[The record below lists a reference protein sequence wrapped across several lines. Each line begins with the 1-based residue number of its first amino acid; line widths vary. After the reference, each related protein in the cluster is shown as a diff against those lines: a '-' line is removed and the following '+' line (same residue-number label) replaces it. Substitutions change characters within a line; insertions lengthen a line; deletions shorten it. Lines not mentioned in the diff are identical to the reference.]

1 MANPYI
7 KLERP
12 PTEHASRVFNDSA
25 TSDSCSYTTS
35 DTSTMTAPSPAPGAF
50 DMCNNHDH
58 VSQPTQTNGTQLDL
72 LGRRVQKLV
81 QLIKDLEQL
90 GVETRNLPLPK
101 IVVVGDQSAGKS
113 SLIEGISGIKVPRS
127 DGTCTRCPLE
137 ITLYSSEQNTSWSCT
152 VSLQQKF
159 SFDTE
164 ASPDGRYGKWRENH
178 TPVTIPFAIVNE
190 KHELETVL
198 SRAQCAILNPGD
210 DPLKYVNA
218 SSGDVND
225 MPMLVEFSPNK
236 VILNI
241 TAPDQPSLSFIDLPG
256 VVRQMTTAKD
266 KWLVNLVE
274 NFVTDHIK
282 QGNSLILLA
291 RSMESDFANSSGA
304 ALIDQCE
311 GALTRTV
318 GCLTKP
324 DRWPLGS
331 RTQLIKNVLHGE
343 AFAVGH
349 GYFVTKQPNQLELNN
364 NISAEDARQS
374 ENEFFA
380 QAPWSTEL
388 QDFQD
393 RFGTFKLR
401 DTLSVKLTKQI
412 LVTLPK
418 ITRTVD
424 AHLQEVETEL
434 SGYPDPPENALG
446 KVLEALSTFRVAVEK
461 HAQGAYPYNEMHNSL
476 KGLANIFQSNL
487 QKLRPGLIVATPEQF
502 RQAIETPTFSLLSD
516 DDAVGTPCPSIEP
529 RFQKKRRAEFETP
542 TTSTAKKIKSDNAT
556 PRTGSISIAKKKTFR
571 LLEVRDTLS
580 KLTASSVPGEVDPLA
595 VDHLRKQTLVGWE
608 QPMLEFVDSVH
619 QEIQTTLD
627 QLLEEACAQWLNTAF
642 FTEARKLV
650 KAFVA
655 NAMRNQLQYAKRALD
670 LEQRKPLTLNTEGFK
685 YHHDKELQILLEG
698 RATQRLIERTED
710 ADRAAGKIMVDQSER
725 KKKAKADI
733 KTKGELG
740 LGDDPFAEEV
750 KVMAKV
756 RGYHNVA
763 LSRFLDVIVQGVQAE
778 VLHEL
783 ETNLLQQLKDGL
795 EVETRDAQERC
806 KELLAENCERE
817 IRRKELQAE
826 KTNFIEAQR
835 KLAAIG
841 QIGEDVGSQSDN

>member
-1 MANPYI
+1 MADPYI
-7 KLERP
+7 KLEHSP
-12 PTEHASRVFNDSA
+12 ITEHAPHVFNKPAPSD
-25 TSDSCSYTTS
+25 TSSCTTS
-35 DTSTMTAPSPAPGAF
+35 DTSTMTAPLPAPGTF
-50 DMCNNHDH
+50 DMGDGEDH
-58 VSQPTQTNGTQLDL
+58 APQTTGAQLDL
-72 LGRRVQKLV
+72 LGRPVQKLV

-137 ITLYSSEQNTSWSCT
+137 ITLFSSEQNTPWSCT

-159 SFDTE
+159 SFDAE
-164 ASPDGRYGKWRENH
+164 AGLDGRYGKWREKH
-178 TPVTIPFAIVNE
+178 TPATIPFAIVND
-190 KHELETVL
+190 KHELEGVL
-198 SRAQCAILNPGD
+198 SRAQRAILNPGD

-218 SSGDVND
+218 PSIES
-225 MPMLVEFSPNK
+225 MPMAVEFSPNK

-241 TAPDQPSLSFIDLPG
+241 TAPGQPSLSFIDLPG
-256 VVRQMTTAKD
+256 VVRQMNTPES
-266 KWLVNLVE
+266 KWFVGLVE

-311 GALTRTV
+311 GALTCTV

-331 RTQLIKNVLHGE
+331 RTQLIKNVLHGD

-364 NISAEDARQS
+364 NISAEDARH
-374 ENEFFA
+374 
-380 QAPWSTEL
+380 TEL
-388 QDFQD
+388 QDFQG

-401 DTLSVKLTKQI
+401 DILSVKLTNQI

-418 ITRTVD
+418 IVRTVD
-424 AHLQEVETEL
+424 AHLQEVETML
-434 SGYPDPPENALG
+434 AGYPDPPENALG
-446 KVLEALSTFRVAVEK
+446 KVLEALTTFRVAVEK
-461 HAQGAYPYNEMHNSL
+461 HAQGAYPHNEMHNSL
-476 KGLANIFQSNL
+476 KGLANTFHSNL
-487 QKLRPGLIVATPEQF
+487 QKLRPGLIVATPEEF
-502 RQAIETPTFSLLSD
+502 RQAAETPTFSLLSD
-516 DDAVGTPCPSIEP
+516 DDAIGTPCPSIEP
-529 RFQKKRRAEFETP
+529 RSQKKRRADFDTP
-542 TTSTAKKIKSDNAT
+542 TTSTAKKIKSDVT
-556 PRTGSISIAKKKTFR
+556 PRNSSTSITKKKTFR

-608 QPMLEFVDSVH
+608 QPMLEFVNSVH
-619 QEIQTTLD
+619 QEIQNTLD
-627 QLLEEACAQWLNTAF
+627 HLLEEACAQWLNTAF
-642 FTEARKLV
+642 FTEARKIV

-670 LEQRKPLTLNTEGFK
+670 LEQRKPLTLNTDGFK
-685 YHHDKELQILLEG
+685 YHHDKELQILQDG
-698 RATQRLIERTED
+698 RATQRLVEKTED

-725 KKKAKADI
+725 KKKAKSDI
-733 KTKGELG
+733 KARSE
-740 LGDDPFAEEV
+740 LGDDPFAEEI

-763 LSRFLDVIVQGVQAE
+763 LLRFLDHIVQGVQVE

-783 ETNLLQQLKDGL
+783 ETSLLQQLKDGL

-806 KELLAENCERE
+806 KELLAEDRERE
-817 IRRKELQAE
+817 IRRKELQTE
-826 KTNFIEAQR
+826 RTNFIEAQR

-841 QIGEDVGSQSDN
+841 QIGEDVASLSVN